1 MEFVVK
7 MKYTKR
13 ISTAVVALAVAACA
27 LSGCGK
33 GSAEPQAANTAAPWI
48 ETIVVSG
55 ERVDAS
61 QTYSASSSL
70 SVEHEADLLA
80 EDEGRLTEVLA
91 DQGQRVRRG
100 QLLARLDDS
109 RLRKQHDEH
118 RAEMQRVEAQAKQ
131 TTVMIQA
138 AEVELQRQS
147 ELFKEKLGS
156 QRDYDRARFS
166 LEATRQ
172 EAEKGKHDW
181 ERARARVEADELS
194 ISRMALRSPFD
205 GIVSR
210 RYARTGELL
219 LADAKV
225 LRVTELRP
233 LLVRFTVPEPLRQ
246 AAQEG
251 AVLEV
256 APADSNAPGVKARVI
271 RTGYVVDAAS
281 GAVECTARLVEP
293 VPDSLVPGMAVEVK
307 IPGAGGVA
315 QSVAWIP
322 RTAVRRT
329 AGGAG
334 EIFAVQGDK
343 LRKRSV
349 RLGRE
354 TESIVQVTGGLNPGE
369 KIAAQFSDK
378 LQDGMAVRVRP

>member
-1 MEFVVK
+1 MVRRVLG
-7 MKYTKR
+7 
-13 ISTAVVALAVAACA
+13 VALAVAICA
-27 LSGCGK
+27 LAGCGK
-33 GSAEPQAANTAAPWI
+33 DSGGQTQAASAAAPWI
-48 ETIVVSG
+48 ETIVVTAERG
-55 ERVDAS
+55 EAS
-61 QTYSASSSL
+61 QNYSISSSL

-100 QLLARLDDS
+100 QLLAKLDDS
-109 RLRKQHDEH
+109 RLRNQLNEH
-118 RAEMQRVEAQAKQ
+118 RAEMQRAEAQAKQ

-156 QRDYDRARFS
+156 QRDYDRARFN
-166 LEATRQ
+166 LEAMRQ
-172 EAEKGKHDW
+172 EVEKVKH
-181 ERARARVEADELS
+181 ELQRARARVEADELS
-194 ISRMALRSPFD
+194 IARMELRSPFD

-210 RYARTGELL
+210 RYARTGEFL

-233 LLVRFTVPEPLRQ
+233 LLVRFTVPESLRQ
-246 AAQEG
+246 SAREG
-251 AVLEV
+251 AVLDV
-256 APADSNAPGVKARVI
+256 APADSVAPGVKARVM

-281 GAVECTARLVEP
+281 GAVECVARIVEP

-307 IPGAGGVA
+307 IPGGGAA
-315 QSVAWIP
+315 QAAAWIP
-322 RTAVRRT
+322 RAAVHRT
-329 AGGAG
+329 TGSAG

-349 RLGRE
+349 QLGRE
-354 TESIVQVTGGLNPGE
+354 TESIVQVTGGLTPGE

-378 LQDGMAVRVRP
+378 LQDGMSVRVRP